1 MHHEI
6 LFPTDQSFH
15 TNLRHAVLF
24 CVSIAGAPQDTRH
37 SIDTCHRSQLGQRK
51 PPTTGRLA
59 NTWLSMCAVY
69 AVGCLGCFPTS
80 FPLLTATRTGV
91 KSSSSRPW
99 CALSPCAHTVAG
111 RLGRESHRG
120 LFARDTRGVNIYT
133 CIHIQVLDHT
143 HIHTTHTHAPTRTT
157 SCACTWHNH
166 VQTCV
171 QVVLHAQPLPPPQV
185 GRSIKGEGDAATSA
199 RPQ

>member
-37 SIDTCHRSQLGQRK
+37 SIDTCPRSQLGQQK

-69 AVGCLGCFPTS
+69 AVGCLGCFPASFGLYSQQHELARNRVRVDLGVHCRRAPTLSQVGLGENHIVVCLHVIREGLTS
-80 FPLLTATRTGV
+80 THAYTF
-91 KSSSSRPW
+91 KSS
-99 CALSPCAHTVAG
+99 T
-111 RLGRESHRG
+111 
-120 LFARDTRGVNIYT
+120 
-133 CIHIQVLDHT
+133 
-143 HIHTTHTHAPTRTT
+143 IHTSIPHTNMRR
-157 SCACTWHNH
+157 H
-166 VQTCV
+166 VQPHVHVHGTTTYKPVC
-171 QVVLHAQPLPPPQV
+171 
-185 GRSIKGEGDAATSA
+185 R
-199 RPQ
+199 

>member
-1 MHHEI
+1 MSLHCGRTPRHPPFDRHLSQVSARTAKAPYYGASGEYMAQHVRSI
-6 LFPTDQSFH
+6 RSWVFRMLPRF
-15 TNLRHAVLF
+15 LR
-24 CVSIAGAPQDTRH
+24 
-37 SIDTCHRSQLGQRK
+37 
-51 PPTTGRLA
+51 
-59 NTWLSMCAVY
+59 
-69 AVGCLGCFPTS
+69 
-80 FPLLTATRTGV
+80 PLLTATRTGA

-143 HIHTTHTHAPTRTT
+143 HIHTTHKHALTRTT